1 MADTVMA
8 DSPAIESATPFSL
21 RPRFKIS
28 DLPLVKEQRS
38 TIDTLLLKFKKQGGY
53 DSLRKQV
60 WASYNTSDAK
70 TALADQIHAI
80 AEAEIE
86 KDPNLLSRERGK
98 AATLIQGAVDRS
110 GIYQDVESRIDTE
123 IAKHLSTVLD
133 AVRDIRK
140 ADVGAGVAAEEEQRG
155 CKTDDQYK
163 AETENRAA
171 ERERNRSRMEQ
182 LLRETAELKAKIKQ
196 EEERK
201 RKKEEAKRE
210 EEERKKREA
219 EEEERKLARQKRR
232 EEEEKREAERV
243 KARDERHK
251 KREEERKEREARYE
265 KERERERDRE
275 RDRRDRDRDRDRDR
289 EQERDRDRDRDRD
302 LRKGTERRGSR
313 AELTDKKDIPNDEK
327 DLEATAL
334 ELLLNEGKRLAEKS
348 KQRPEYDFN
357 KAEIHDSS
365 RRYDGIDRHSNGKRT
380 AEADLVVDGHRYRR
394 KKRARLAKTKTVKKE
409 KLEVSTIHLRPPKK
423 KKSRKAEECGLR
435 LQWVLTAMFLVE
447 VSIALWKNVSARE
460 RDEKLENLRKTGSEE
475 VPGSTTVIEA
485 REIVTGTRSGSGI
498 EIEIR
503 IKTDGTAPATA
514 TVNVTEIVIEAE
526 IVTGVIETETGIE
539 VGKDSEKEAK
549 NETATATG
557 NVTSIANETVSEIEA
572 ENEKDHATEIA
583 TGTEEIA
590 VPDGG
595 MMTDGT
601 RDEMIAG
608 TADETETEATHGEI
622 ETQFRLIVMYPGGS
636 TKFIHM
642 FPIIEL
648 GIRPWPQIWRKTFDN
663 GPLEQQYTAQIVALL
678 RPYGYVGEV

>member
-155 CKTDDQYK
+155 CKTDEQYK

-171 ERERNRSRMEQ
+171 ERDRNRSRMEQ

-289 EQERDRDRDRDRD
+289 EQERARDRDRDRDRD

-313 AELTDKKDIPNDEK
+313 VELTDKKDIPTDEK

-365 RRYDGIDRHSNGKRT
+365 RRYDGSDRHSSRRDKSR
-380 AEADLVVDGHRYRR
+380 DGHRREKERR
-394 KKRARLAKTKTVKKE
+394 SRSRDRRPSIQKEKTVKKE
-409 KLEVSTIHLRPPKK
+409 KLEVSAIHLPRPKK
-423 KKSRKAEECGLR
+423 KKSPKAEECGLR

-447 VSIALWKNVSARE
+447 VCIALWKNVSVRE
-460 RDEKLENLRKTGSEE
+460 RDEKFENSRKNGSEE
-475 VPGSTTVIEA
+475 VPGNMTVIEVK
-485 REIVTGTRSGSGI
+485 EIVTGTRSGSGN

-503 IKTDGTAPATA
+503 IKTDGTGTA
-514 TVNVTEIVIEAE
+514 TVNATQIVIEAE
-526 IVTGVIETETGIE
+526 IVTGVIETGTGTGTGTE

-549 NETATATG
+549 NETATATATG
-557 NVTSIANETVSEIEA
+557 NVTSIAKETVSEIEA

-583 TGTEEIA
+583 TGKEGIA

-595 MMTDGT
+595 TMTDGT

-608 TADETETEATHGEI
+608 TADETETEVTRGEI

-636 TKFIHM
+636 VSQKLSASCHC
-642 FPIIEL
+642 P
-648 GIRPWPQIWRKTFDN
+648 
-663 GPLEQQYTAQIVALL
+663 
-678 RPYGYVGEV
+678 